1 MNDFQLQVYDKALDI
16 DSLVNS
22 IDENSKALF
31 K

>member
-16 DSLVNS
+16 DTLVNS
-22 IDENSKALF
+22 IDENNKDLF